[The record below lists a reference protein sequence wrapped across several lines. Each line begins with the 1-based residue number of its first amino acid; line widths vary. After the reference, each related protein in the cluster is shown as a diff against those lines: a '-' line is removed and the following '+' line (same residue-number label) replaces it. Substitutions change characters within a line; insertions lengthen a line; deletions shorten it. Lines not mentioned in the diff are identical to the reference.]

1 MKATS
6 LDGIIERVAKENG
19 YLLKDDLQMVLITI
33 MNQIAEDQQAGVVA
47 ALESYKEV
55 HSDIALRWQ
64 TNAAKAANK
73 ILNAALDAGRA
84 EMAKGMTAGAAQV
97 VRIVNEAMDAVLTKQ
112 RAEGNRLIRELK
124 VTAYLTMAGSLALMI
139 GAVIMTYYSERHRS
153 YTRAYFTES
162 ASK

>member
-19 YLLKDDLQMVLITI
+19 YALLKDDLQMVLITI

-47 ALESYKEV
+47 ALERYKEV

-64 TNAAKAANK
+64 TDAAKAANK

-84 EMAKGMTAGAAQV
+84 EMAKGMTAGSAQV
-97 VRIVNEAMDAVLTKQ
+97 VRIVNEAADAALAKQ
-112 RAEGNRLIRELK
+112 RAEGNRLIREMK
-124 VTAYLTMAGSLALMI
+124 VTAYLTMAGSFALAA
-139 GAVIMTYYSERHRS
+139 GAVMMTYMAMR
-153 YTRAYFTES
+153 
-162 ASK
+162 

>member
-19 YLLKDDLQMVLITI
+19 YALLKDDLQMVLITI

-47 ALESYKEV
+47 ALEKYREV

-64 TNAAKAANK
+64 TDAAKAANK

-84 EMAKGMTAGAAQV
+84 EMTKTMSAGSAQV
-97 VRIVNEAMDAVLTKQ
+97 VRIVNEASAAVIEKE
-112 RAEGNRLIRELK
+112 RAEGERLIDGMK
-124 VTAYLTMAGSLALMI
+124 QFAYLMTAVACAALAGATVLVCIAMQ
-139 GAVIMTYYSERHRS
+139 
-153 YTRAYFTES
+153 
-162 ASK
+162 